1 MSNIDYI
8 CNVCVLM
15 YVIGLLFRIRQIGY
29 YYLITLTHAHGKA
42 KKSIRNVSE
51 PRTISRVI
59 DKIITFSTILPS
71 LDLFL
76 APMPA

>member
-29 YYLITLTHAHGKA
+29 YYLITLTLMLTVKQ
-42 KKSIRNVSE
+42 KKKVLE
-51 PRTISRVI
+51 
-59 DKIITFSTILPS
+59 TFPNLE
-71 LDLFL
+71 LYLE
-76 APMPA
+76 